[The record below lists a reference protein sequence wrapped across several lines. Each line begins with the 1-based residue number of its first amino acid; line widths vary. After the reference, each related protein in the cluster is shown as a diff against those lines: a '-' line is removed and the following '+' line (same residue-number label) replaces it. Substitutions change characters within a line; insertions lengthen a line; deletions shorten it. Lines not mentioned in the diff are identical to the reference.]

1 MTQENVEIVR
11 GYFEAAASGGIR
23 FDVLDDEALDRAIQ
37 GFHPEVE
44 FHEDLK
50 FPEATVYRGR
60 DALRAYFRQFSGEFD
75 RFWFE
80 AEDIL
85 DAGDDQVLLLTHVHG
100 RGKGSGADFDMRGA
114 WLLTMGEETAVRVD
128 GYLDRREAL
137 EAAGLRE

>member
-1 MTQENVEIVR
+1 MDNPHRIREDLQLEVRVEPDGDALVVR
-11 GYFEAAASGGIR
+11 AFRSIDMSNAMMIARDVGRPTGGAR
-23 FDVLDDEALDRAIQ
+23 FDVLYDDALDRAIQ
-37 GFHPEVE
+37 AFHPDVE

-100 RGKGSGADFDMRGA
+100 R
-114 WLLTMGEETAVRVD
+114 
-128 GYLDRREAL
+128 
-137 EAAGLRE
+137 